1 MTRPRNGENQ
11 DVRGI
16 KALAA
21 WATLIGF
28 LIIVPVLVI
37 IISGSGTSAPT
48 QDQELNARV
57 LSLETEVNRLKEQV
71 SSLDAKIN
79 RLAAGPAATPT
90 VASTATPTYHLNP
103 VPDGIVLVVQVE
115 RGNVRA
121 GPGTNH
127 PVIGS
132 VKEGDIIDKTF
143 GRHNSG
149 WYRFC
154 CTDGNKPGWVAGS
167 LVVERRAE
175 NPVSIIGS
183 QETRPAPTP
192 QIILRPTPFQV
203 VFAPR
208 LPVTS
213 DSSDHCLNQLRKG
226 QYQKAVDCYDGKI
239 GLFSREPT
247 HYLNRGV
254 AKSML
259 GQFEAAI
266 QDYDQVIKL
275 DPAEAC
281 AFRNRGISRNN
292 IGQIQAAYTDF
303 TEAIRIR
310 PDYDE
315 AYTSRGLLLLQ
326 DFKQFQS
333 AVTDFDKAIS
343 LKGSRLTGSAPQL
356 CSPTPE
362 RNPTPGPSPT
372 PHPCPNNCYVDD
384 ESRYILTY
392 LGRAHAHY
400 YLENRQQSLTDSELA
415 LALARK
421 YRDRT
426 SEASALNL
434 INALR

>member
-1 MTRPRNGENQ
+1 MTRPRNGKNQ
-11 DVRGI
+11 NAGGI

-21 WATLIGF
+21 WAILIGF
-28 LIIVPVLVI
+28 LIIFPVLVI
-37 IISGSGTSAPT
+37 SITGWGTTATT
-48 QDQELNARV
+48 QDKELNARV
-57 LSLETEVNRLKEQV
+57 LSLETQVNRLKEQV

-79 RLAAGPAATPT
+79 RLTTGPAATPK
-90 VASTATPTYHLNP
+90 VAPTATPTYHLNP

-143 GRHNSG
+143 GRHNNG

-154 CTDGNKPGWVAGS
+154 CTDGNIPGWVAGS
-167 LVVERRAE
+167 LVAERRAE
-175 NPVSIIGS
+175 TSVSTNRS
-183 QETRPAPTP
+183 QETRPTPTP
-192 QIILRPTPFQV
+192 QIILRATPVQV

-213 DSSDHCLNQLRKG
+213 DSSDHCLNQLRNG

-239 GLFSREPT
+239 GLFSKEPT

-266 QDYDQVIKL
+266 QDYDRVIKL
-275 DPAEAC
+275 DPTEAC
-281 AFRNRGISRNN
+281 AFRNRGISRNK

-310 PDYDE
+310 PEYDE
-315 AYTSRGLLLLQ
+315 AYTSRGLLRLQ
-326 DFKQFQS
+326 DFRQYQS

-343 LKGSRLTGSAPQL
+343 LKGSRLTGSAPLL

-362 RNPTPGPSPT
+362 PNPTPGPSPT

-384 ESRYILTY
+384 ESRYINTY
-392 LGRAHAHY
+392 LGRAYAHY
-400 YLENRQQSLTDSELA
+400 YLGNRQQSLTDAEMA